1 MTDVAQRVPP
11 DVRRVQPKLG
21 HVVLDARLVVVA
33 HLMVIDSII
42 SSLSPIVALRLRELC
57 SAPSSDFFTLL

>member
-33 HLMVIDSII
+33 HLNKFGIKKGRQ
-42 SSLSPIVALRLRELC
+42 AK
-57 SAPSSDFFTLL
+57 